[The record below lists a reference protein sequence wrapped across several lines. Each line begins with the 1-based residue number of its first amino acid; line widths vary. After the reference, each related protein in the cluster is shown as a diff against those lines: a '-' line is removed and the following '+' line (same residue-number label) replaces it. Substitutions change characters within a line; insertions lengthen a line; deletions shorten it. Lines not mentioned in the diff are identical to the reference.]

1 MQASIRNRLITEPF
15 ELFFEMKHTALE
27 IYTLCAAANAG
38 CWLEFLSSGLFPLLR
53 KLLLSVLHIQLRVA
67 ICEFLLL
74 ALDRLGLDS
83 IRVLGRGLECG
94 LCVTN
99 SLSLIELIRLLRNL
113 ISPRSIAR
121 NLAARPDIHH
131 TV

>member
-15 ELFFEMKHTALE
+15 DLFFEMKHTALE

-38 CWLEFLSSGLFPLLR
+38 CWLEFLSSGFFPLLR

-83 IRVLGRGLECG
+83 IRVLGRGLWC
-94 LCVTN
+94 
-99 SLSLIELIRLLRNL
+99 
-113 ISPRSIAR
+113 
-121 NLAARPDIHH
+121 
-131 TV
+131 